1 MSAGESMPSLL
12 SLGYWFSNDVKIN
25 LKTRDAEKLKSNFQ
39 GTCLYGELIK
49 DQTNG

>member
-25 LKTRDAEKLKSNFQ
+25 FTSDELFTDWKSFLLKEKIIIRRFV
-39 GTCLYGELIK
+39 IMV
-49 DQTNG
+49 